1 MNFVEAGTGSK
12 REPARRSEARARAQK
27 GAVSPVTLWRQH
39 TDTHTLDRELIN
51 ERDASTYVRFRLPA
65 GRAAK
70 AIENGRV
77 LWEDIESSY
86 YQAAETW

>member
-12 REPARRSEARARAQK
+12 REPARRKRGARK
-27 GAVSPVTLWRQH
+27 GTKRCRKPGDVMAS
-39 TDTHTLDRELIN
+39 THTTTLARERIN
-51 ERDASTYVRFRLPA
+51 ESDASTYVRFRLPA